1 MRCFPRQMKIGHTY
15 SYKDTFDLNPPYQR
29 RGGIWTKA
37 QRQLLVDSVLGGFD
51 IPKLY
56 LHENPWHSPDKEY
69 AVADGKQRLL
79 TLWSFMNNEFSISEN
94 FTLVD
99 STNLPNGLPRP
110 GSFYKDL
117 APAWQD
123 HFAGTSLDFVVITT
137 PKDGKEAER
146 AIREVFTRLNSGASL
161 SAGEKARARAG
172 SLQDLARSISTH
184 KFLTK
189 CVSISTKRGED
200 MLLAQNLVAME
211 VEKFRNGSMIC
222 ERSPERIRTL
232 MLAEDI
238 ASGELADSIEETLI
252 NRLADLCEFFQ
263 ESTGTLRLL
272 TGPRTARVV
281 VALIRQTCA
290 PLSLI
295 LSAEGRLTRQISTVR
310 LASTQA
316 LLCRAPTALGTLE
329 TEWRSFQDGWRSTS
343 AVRSQNSPKPLSP
356 PHHSH
361 VQYSAFFCVL
371 A

>member
-1 MRCFPRQMKIGHTY
+1 MRCFPRQMKIGHTFTNKE
-15 SYKDTFDLNPPYQR
+15 SFELNPPYQR

-99 STNLPNGLPRP
+99 PTNLPNGLPRP

-137 PKDGKEAER
+137 PKDGKQAER
-146 AIREVFTRLNSGASL
+146 AIREVFTRLNSGAAL
-161 SAGEKARARAG
+161 TAGEKARARAG
-172 SLQDLARSISTH
+172 SLQDLARAISTH
-184 KFLTK
+184 DFLTK
-189 CVSISTKRGED
+189 RVSISTKRGED

-222 ERSPERIRTL
+222 DRSPERIRTL

-238 ASGELADSIEETLI
+238 ASGELADSIEETLN
-252 NRLADLCEFFQ
+252 NRLTDLCEFFQ
-263 ESTGTLRLL
+263 ESDPLLKKRTLID
-272 TGPRTARVV
+272 GY
-281 VALIRQTCA
+281 VALIDWAQNRKGGGGANPADVRAFIADFERRRKLDPSEFDGEASVYTALVMQGTNSITNLRDRVA
-290 PLSLI
+290 I
-295 LSAEGRLTRQISTVR
+295 LSRWLVKYERGQIT
-310 LASTQA
+310 
-316 LLCRAPTALGTLE
+316 
-329 TEWRSFQDGWRSTS
+329 
-343 AVRSQNSPKPLSP
+343 K
-356 PHHSH
+356 
-361 VQYSAFFCVL
+361 
-371 A
+371 

>member
-110 GSFYKDL
+110 GSCYKDL

-263 ESTGTLRLL
+263 ESDPLLKKRTLID
-272 TGPRTARVV
+272 GY
-281 VALIRQTCA
+281 VALIDWAQNRKGGGGANPADVRAFIADFERRRKADPSDFDGEASVYTGLVSQGTNGA
-290 PLSLI
+290 GNLRDRVAI
-295 LSAEGRLTRQISTVR
+295 LSRWLAKYERGQIS
-310 LASTQA
+310 
-316 LLCRAPTALGTLE
+316 
-329 TEWRSFQDGWRSTS
+329 
-343 AVRSQNSPKPLSP
+343 K
-356 PHHSH
+356 
-361 VQYSAFFCVL
+361 
-371 A
+371 

>member
-1 MRCFPRQMKIGHTY
+1 MKIGHTY

-110 GSFYKDL
+110 GAFYKDL

-137 PKDGKEAER
+137 PKDAKDAER

-184 KFLTK
+184 EFLTK

-263 ESTGTLRLL
+263 EADPLLKKRTLID
-272 TGPRTARVV
+272 GY
-281 VALIRQTCA
+281 VALIDWAQNRKGGGGANPADVRAFIADFERRRKLDPSEFDGEAAVYTALVMQGTNSITNLRDRVA
-290 PLSLI
+290 I
-295 LSAEGRLTRQISTVR
+295 LSRWLVKYERGQIT
-310 LASTQA
+310 
-316 LLCRAPTALGTLE
+316 
-329 TEWRSFQDGWRSTS
+329 
-343 AVRSQNSPKPLSP
+343 K
-356 PHHSH
+356 
-361 VQYSAFFCVL
+361 
-371 A
+371 

>member
-15 SYKDTFDLNPPYQR
+15 TNKETFELNPPYQR

-146 AIREVFTRLNSGASL
+146 AIREVFTRLNSGAAL
-161 SAGEKARARAG
+161 TAGEKARARAG

-184 KFLTK
+184 EFLTK
-189 CVSISTKRGED
+189 RVSISTKRGED

-252 NRLADLCEFFQ
+252 NRLTDLCEFFQ
-263 ESTGTLRLL
+263 ESDPLLKKRTLID
-272 TGPRTARVV
+272 GY
-281 VALIRQTCA
+281 VALIDWAQNRKGGGGVNPADVRAFIADFERRRKLDPSEFDGEAAVYTALVMQGTNSITNLRDRVA
-290 PLSLI
+290 I
-295 LSAEGRLTRQISTVR
+295 LSRWLVKYERGQIS
-310 LASTQA
+310 
-316 LLCRAPTALGTLE
+316 
-329 TEWRSFQDGWRSTS
+329 
-343 AVRSQNSPKPLSP
+343 K
-356 PHHSH
+356 
-361 VQYSAFFCVL
+361 
-371 A
+371 

>member
-1 MRCFPRQMKIGHTY
+1 MKIGHTY
-15 SYKDTFDLNPPYQR
+15 TYKDTFELNPPYQR

-137 PKDGKEAER
+137 PNDGKEAER
-146 AIREVFTRLNSGASL
+146 AIREVFTRLNSGAAL
-161 SAGEKARARAG
+161 TAGEKARARAG

-184 KFLTK
+184 DFLTK
-189 CVSISTKRGED
+189 RVSISTKRGED

-232 MLAEDI
+232 MLAEDV
-238 ASGELADSIEETLI
+238 ASGELADSIEETLV
-252 NRLADLCEFFQ
+252 NRLTDLCEFFQ
-263 ESTGTLRLL
+263 ESDPLLKKRTLID
-272 TGPRTARVV
+272 GY
-281 VALIRQTCA
+281 VALIDWAQNRKGGGGVNPADVRAFIADFERRRKLDPSEFDGEAAVYTALVMQGTNSITNLRDRVA
-290 PLSLI
+290 I
-295 LSAEGRLTRQISTVR
+295 LSRWLVKYERGQIT
-310 LASTQA
+310 
-316 LLCRAPTALGTLE
+316 
-329 TEWRSFQDGWRSTS
+329 
-343 AVRSQNSPKPLSP
+343 K
-356 PHHSH
+356 
-361 VQYSAFFCVL
+361 
-371 A
+371 

>member
-15 SYKDTFDLNPPYQR
+15 TNKETFELNPPYQR

-79 TLWSFMNNEFSISEN
+79 TLWSFMNNEFPISEN

-137 PKDGKEAER
+137 PKDGKAADR
-146 AIREVFTRLNSGASL
+146 AIREVFTRLNSGAPL

-184 KFLTK
+184 EFLTK
-189 CVSISTKRGED
+189 RVSISTKRGED

-252 NRLADLCEFFQ
+252 NRLTDLCEFFQ
-263 ESTGTLRLL
+263 ESDPLLKKRTLID
-272 TGPRTARVV
+272 GY
-281 VALIRQTCA
+281 VALIDWAQNRKGGGGVNPADVRAFIADFERRRKLDPSEFDGEAAVYTALVMQGTNSITNLRDRVA
-290 PLSLI
+290 I
-295 LSAEGRLTRQISTVR
+295 LSRWLVKYERGQIS
-310 LASTQA
+310 
-316 LLCRAPTALGTLE
+316 
-329 TEWRSFQDGWRSTS
+329 
-343 AVRSQNSPKPLSP
+343 K
-356 PHHSH
+356 
-361 VQYSAFFCVL
+361 
-371 A
+371 

>member
-1 MRCFPRQMKIGHTY
+1 MKIGHTY

-79 TLWSFMNNEFSISEN
+79 TLWSYMNNEFPISEN

-137 PKDGKEAER
+137 PKDAKDAER

-184 KFLTK
+184 DFLTK
-189 CVSISTKRGED
+189 RVSISTKRGED

-263 ESTGTLRLL
+263 ESDPLLKKRTLID
-272 TGPRTARVV
+272 GY
-281 VALIRQTCA
+281 VALIDWAQNRKGGGGANPADVRAFIADFERRRKLDPSEFDGEAAVYTALVMQGTNSITNLRDRVA
-290 PLSLI
+290 I
-295 LSAEGRLTRQISTVR
+295 LSRWLVKYERGQIT
-310 LASTQA
+310 
-316 LLCRAPTALGTLE
+316 
-329 TEWRSFQDGWRSTS
+329 
-343 AVRSQNSPKPLSP
+343 K
-356 PHHSH
+356 
-361 VQYSAFFCVL
+361 
-371 A
+371 

>member
-15 SYKDTFDLNPPYQR
+15 TNKETFELNPPYQR

-110 GSFYKDL
+110 GSLYKDL

-137 PKDGKEAER
+137 PRDGKDAER
-146 AIREVFTRLNSGASL
+146 AIREVFTRLNSGAAL
-161 SAGEKARARAG
+161 TAGEKARARAG

-184 KFLTK
+184 DFLTK
-189 CVSISTKRGED
+189 RVSISTKRGED

-232 MLAEDI
+232 MLAEDV
-238 ASGELADSIEETLI
+238 ASGELADSIEETLV
-252 NRLADLCEFFQ
+252 NRLTDLCEFFQ
-263 ESTGTLRLL
+263 ESDPLLRKRTLID
-272 TGPRTARVV
+272 GY
-281 VALIRQTCA
+281 VALIDWAQNRKGGGGVNPADVRAFIADFERRRKLDPSEFDGEAAVYTALVMQGTNSITNLRDRVA
-290 PLSLI
+290 I
-295 LSAEGRLTRQISTVR
+295 LSRWLVKYERGQIT
-310 LASTQA
+310 
-316 LLCRAPTALGTLE
+316 
-329 TEWRSFQDGWRSTS
+329 
-343 AVRSQNSPKPLSP
+343 K
-356 PHHSH
+356 
-361 VQYSAFFCVL
+361 
-371 A
+371 

>member
-1 MRCFPRQMKIGHTY
+1 MKIGHTY

-137 PKDGKEAER
+137 PKDAKDAER

-184 KFLTK
+184 EFLTK

-263 ESTGTLRLL
+263 EADPLLKKRTLID
-272 TGPRTARVV
+272 GY
-281 VALIRQTCA
+281 VALIDWAQNRKGGGGANPADVRAFIADFERRRKLDPSEFDGEAAVYTALVMQGTNSITNLRDRVA
-290 PLSLI
+290 I
-295 LSAEGRLTRQISTVR
+295 LSRWLVKYERGQIT
-310 LASTQA
+310 
-316 LLCRAPTALGTLE
+316 
-329 TEWRSFQDGWRSTS
+329 
-343 AVRSQNSPKPLSP
+343 K
-356 PHHSH
+356 
-361 VQYSAFFCVL
+361 
-371 A
+371 

>member
-1 MRCFPRQMKIGHTY
+1 MKIGHTY
-15 SYKDTFDLNPPYQR
+15 TNKDSFELNPPYQR

-79 TLWSFMNNEFSISEN
+79 TLWSFLNNEFPISEN

-99 STNLPNGLPRP
+99 PTNLPNGLPRP
-110 GSFYKDL
+110 GSLYRDL

-146 AIREVFTRLNSGASL
+146 AIREVFTRLNSGAAL
-161 SAGEKARARAG
+161 TAGEKARARAG

-184 KFLTK
+184 DFLTK
-189 CVSISTKRGED
+189 RVSISTKRGED

-232 MLAEDI
+232 MLAEDV
-238 ASGELADSIEETLI
+238 ASGELADSIEETLH
-252 NRLADLCEFFQ
+252 NRLTDLCEFFQ
-263 ESTGTLRLL
+263 ESDPLLKKRTLID
-272 TGPRTARVV
+272 GY
-281 VALIRQTCA
+281 VALIDWAQNRKGGGGANPADVRAFIADFERRRKLDPSDFDGEASVYTALVMQGTNSITNLRDRVA
-290 PLSLI
+290 I
-295 LSAEGRLTRQISTVR
+295 LSRWLVKYERGQIVR
-310 LASTQA
+310 
-316 LLCRAPTALGTLE
+316 
-329 TEWRSFQDGWRSTS
+329 
-343 AVRSQNSPKPLSP
+343 
-356 PHHSH
+356 
-361 VQYSAFFCVL
+361 
-371 A
+371 